1 MVTHSS
7 NLAQRRLMGYHPWGF
22 KELDMTEH
30 MQTHTHTHTHTH
42 MHPLLGMTL
51 LPQAL

>member
-7 NLAQRRLMGYHPWGF
+7 NLAQRRLMGYHLWGF

-30 MQTHTHTHTHTH
+30 MQTHTHTHTH
-42 MHPLLGMTL
+42 PLLGMTL